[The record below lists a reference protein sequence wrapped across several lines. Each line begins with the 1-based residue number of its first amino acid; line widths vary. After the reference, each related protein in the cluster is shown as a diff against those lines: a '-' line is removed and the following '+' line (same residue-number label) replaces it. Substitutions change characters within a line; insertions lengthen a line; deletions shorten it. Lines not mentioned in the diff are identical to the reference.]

1 MNRIKDKARVLVV
14 GPLPPP
20 VGGVETFTAALL
32 ESNALEMFA
41 REHCDLSKKRAK
53 YMQGKF
59 DLGNFFWALIHF
71 SRMFACLIKFR
82 PNIVYM
88 PLTAS
93 WSGFLRDGVLAVMA
107 KLSGAR
113 VVGHVHGGWF
123 DRILAL
129 KGWRSIIVRA
139 VLSRFDVLLMLGSMW
154 RDLVASYGYS
164 GDIRIVPPMYRN
176 SIRDV
181 AASFVRKY
189 SENELA
195 GLFVGHVG
203 PGKGVVDLMH
213 AVSVLR
219 ARGVDI
225 RITIVGPAQF
235 EGDWE
240 KVCEV
245 RTRLGLDQYIEMTGP
260 LEGEAL
266 YGQFRAASY
275 FLLPSHFEGL
285 PIVLFEAGLFGLPVI
300 TTPVGAI
307 RDLVAHDKNG
317 LLVSQGNVDA
327 IADAIERFHQ
337 DSTLR
342 ERLGRQLRK
351 DVERYDPKLVC
362 GMIAA
367 VISEVLNRH
376 HV

>member
-1 MNRIKDKARVLVV
+1 MNRINDKARVLVV

-32 ESNALEMFA
+32 ESNALGMFT

-59 DLGNFFWALIHF
+59 DLGNFIWALIHF
-71 SRMFACLIKFR
+71 SRMFARLITFR

-113 VVGHVHGGWF
+113 VLGHVHGGWF

-129 KGWRSIIVRA
+129 KGWRSIIVRT

-164 GDIRIVPPMYRN
+164 GDIRIVPPMYRI
-176 SIRDV
+176 SIRDA
-181 AASFVRKY
+181 AASFVRTYTEK
-189 SENELA
+189 EPT

-203 PGKGVVDLMH
+203 PGKGVVDLLH
-213 AVSVLR
+213 AASVLR
-219 ARGVDI
+219 SRGVDI
-225 RITIVGPAQF
+225 RVTIVGPAQF

-240 KVCEV
+240 KVCEA

-260 LEGEAL
+260 LEGDAL
-266 YGQFRAASY
+266 YEKFKAASY
-275 FLLPSHFEGL
+275 LLLPSHFEGL

-307 RDLVAHDKNG
+307 KDLIAHDKNG
-317 LLVSQGNVDA
+317 LLVSPGNVA
-327 IADAIERFHQ
+327 EIADAIERLQ
-337 DSTLR
+337 RDSILK
-342 ERLGRQLRK
+342 EQLGRQLRK
-351 DVERYDPKLVC
+351 DVERYDPKVVC
-362 GMIAA
+362 GMIAT
-367 VISEVLNRH
+367 VISEVLERPR
-376 HV
+376 V